1 MYKYFTNDDFK
12 GASPSCSISQMSPDL
27 LAKLDRAREVAG
39 IPFVVTSAYRPS
51 SWDIAKGRSGNGA
64 HTRTPGLAVDIRCRN
79 SRERWLIVMAAVA
92 VGFPRIGVAKGFV
105 HLDID
110 TSLPNPVLWTY

>member
-1 MYKYFTNDDFK
+1 MYKYFDDDDFK
-12 GASPSCSISQMSPDL
+12 RATPSCSISDMSPAL
-27 LAKLDRAREVAG
+27 LAKLDRAREIAG

-51 SWDIAKGRSGNGA
+51 EWDVEKGRSGNGA
-64 HTRTPGLAVDIRCRN
+64 HTRGLAVDIRCRN
-79 SRERWLIVMAAVA
+79 SFERWLIVMAAIA